1 MKILQICLPH
11 LSDVAILPWEMKK
24 RHFQQSYSDYLRN
37 LHSKSVNFWPR
48 YPKNKKMDIFGDTM

>member
-37 LHSKSVNFWPR
+37 LHSKSVNF
-48 YPKNKKMDIFGDTM
+48 